1 MSCWSLPTSYRKLLL
16 MSMLFTTMSLFSQT
30 CASNR
35 DPWDWTANVSQL
47 VYLND
52 GGVIARAV
60 NLPYYAFDGFAT
72 NLNDPAGADV
82 LPANGWVLLFR
93 SFGTSSCG
101 TNMPYF
107 ILY

>member
-1 MSCWSLPTSYRKLLL
+1 MSLFSTS
-16 MSMLFTTMSLFSQT
+16 MPLFSQT

-35 DPWDWTANVSQL
+35 DPWDWTVPVSQT

-52 GGVIARAV
+52 GGVIPRAV

-72 NLNDPAGADV
+72 NLNDPSGPDV
-82 LPANGWVLLFR
+82 LPADGWVLLFR
-93 SFGTSSCG
+93 SFGNPACG

-107 ILY
+107 VLYNRYHGLLRVFFY